1 MPTPVHE
8 GSVGASI
15 EMIMDMRDANFLSR
29 TERMSIQLDTGGDV
43 ALPTLRSLSRTN
55 SKGGGT
61 AVKQPDAAYY
71 FTDHDSPT
79 DSDRC
84 PRVVF
89 EIAFSQSYESV
100 RQDAEHWLLR
110 AQGSVKLVV
119 LVKLFEGSHPEA
131 EVDQEEIEKKAAE
144 QRLALGVDD
153 ESSEAQSN
161 SEDADSTNDAESTKS
176 DRGEHNSQT
185 DVDVDDQEPGGP
197 VSGPSTGSSQS
208 STNELYDSYFKNPSA
223 TWVGPITGFIELYR
237 YDAATKCVYQ
247 DGLRCVRLPLPP
259 LLSVYP
265 FRLTSRPQDIF
276 EPPADTELHPKI
288 NISDLL
294 PDGHIEGDRTRAFT
308 LPLHR
313 FKSHIAVGVLRLT
326 ANRRARHEQLKRKRK
341 GDDQSGQ
348 FKPQQGDT
356 EEEEAE
362 QEEGREVPKR
372 RKRNVR

>member
-43 ALPTLRSLSRTN
+43 ALPTLRSLTRTN

-131 EVDQEEIEKKAAE
+131 EVDEEEIEKKAAE

-153 ESSEAQSN
+153 ESSEARSN
-161 SEDADSTNDAESTKS
+161 SEEADSTEDAESSKS
-176 DRGEHNSQT
+176 DRSEHISQP
-185 DVDVDDQEPGGP
+185 DVDDQGP
-197 VSGPSTGSSQS
+197 DDLVSGPSTGSSQS
-208 STNELYDSYFKNPSA
+208 STNELYDGYFKNPSA

-237 YDAATKCVYQ
+237 YDAAAKCVYQ
-247 DGLRCVRLPLPP
+247 DGLRCVRLPSPP
-259 LLSVYP
+259 PFSVHP
-265 FRLTSRPQDIF
+265 FRLTCRP
-276 EPPADTELHPKI
+276 
-288 NISDLL
+288 
-294 PDGHIEGDRTRAFT
+294 
-308 LPLHR
+308 
-313 FKSHIAVGVLRLT
+313 
-326 ANRRARHEQLKRKRK
+326 
-341 GDDQSGQ
+341 
-348 FKPQQGDT
+348 
-356 EEEEAE
+356 
-362 QEEGREVPKR
+362 
-372 RKRNVR
+372 

>member
-1 MPTPVHE
+1 MPSPVHE
-8 GSVGASI
+8 GSVGSSI

-29 TERMSIQLDTGGDV
+29 TERMFIQVDTGADV

-71 FTDHDSPT
+71 FIDHDSPT

-131 EVDQEEIEKKAAE
+131 EVDEEEIEKKAVE

-153 ESSEAQSN
+153 KSSEAKPD
-161 SEDADSTNDAESTKS
+161 SEDAESPKS
-176 DRGEHNSQT
+176 GRGEHTSQT
-185 DVDVDDQEPGGP
+185 DADDQEPDDP
-197 VSGPSTGSSQS
+197 ASGPSPGSSQS

-237 YDAATKCVYQ
+237 YDAATRCVYQ
-247 DGLRCVRLPLPP
+247 DGLRCVRLPSPSPSTSVPTNIPP
-259 LLSVYP
+259 
-265 FRLTSRPQDIF
+265 T
-276 EPPADTELHPKI
+276 
-288 NISDLL
+288 
-294 PDGHIEGDRTRAFT
+294 GH
-308 LPLHR
+308 L
-313 FKSHIAVGVLRLT
+313 
-326 ANRRARHEQLKRKRK
+326 
-341 GDDQSGQ
+341 
-348 FKPQQGDT
+348 
-356 EEEEAE
+356 
-362 QEEGREVPKR
+362 
-372 RKRNVR
+372 